1 MYSEISRCRICG
13 NSNLESV
20 IDLGQQCLT
29 GIFPRSKAEKV
40 SSGPL
45 ELVKCMEGD
54 SEKFCGLVQLRHSYD
69 KYEMYGD
76 NYGYRSGLNSSMVAH
91 LKDVANKNCKFANL
105 NTGDLIIDIGSNDGT
120 LLKLY
125 PKNNY
130 LLVGI
135 DPTVEK
141 FRRFYP
147 SNIKIIPDFFSSQIV
162 KDNFGNKRAKAVS
175 SIAMF
180 YDLESPLDFVQQV
193 YEILDDDGIWVLEQS
208 YMPLMLKRNAYDTI
222 CHEHL
227 EYYSLRQVK
236 WMLDKVGFKIL
247 DLEFNDING
256 GSFKLIVAKRAFPK
270 KERSDLVA
278 ETLNNERKSHL
289 YTLRPFEG
297 FRNRIGQHRDQ
308 LLSTIGE
315 INKRGEKVLGY
326 GASTKGN
333 VILQYCGF
341 TEKDIPYIAEV
352 NEDKFGSYTPGTY
365 IPIIPEKE
373 AKTINPNYF
382 LVLPWHFKENFLNRE
397 REYLKAGGKFIFP
410 LPEIEVISYR
420 DID

>member
-29 GIFPRSKAEKV
+29 GVFPRSKAEKV
-40 SSGPL
+40 PSGPL
-45 ELVKCMEGD
+45 ELVKCLEGD
-54 SEKFCGLVQLRHSYD
+54 SEKFCGLIQLRHSYD

-76 NYGYRSGLNSSMVAH
+76 SYGYRSGLNSSMVAH
-91 LKDVANKNCKFANL
+91 LKDVANKNCKFATL
-105 NTGDLIIDIGSNDGT
+105 NPGDLIIDIGSNDGT

-125 PKNNY
+125 PENNY

-135 DPTVEK
+135 DPTAEK

-147 SNIKIIPDFFSSQIV
+147 GNIKIIPDFFSSQIV
-162 KDNFGNKRAKAVS
+162 KNNFGNKHAKIVS

-236 WMLDKVGFKIL
+236 WMLDKVGLKIL

-256 GSFKLIVAKRAFPK
+256 GSFKLIVAKKAFSK
-270 KERSDLVA
+270 KER
-278 ETLNNERKSHL
+278 RKSIRIWRFDQRQCN
-289 YTLRPFEG
+289 TAVLRFY
-297 FRNRIGQHRDQ
+297 
-308 LLSTIGE
+308 GE
-315 INKRGEKVLGY
+315 RYSLH
-326 GASTKGN
+326 
-333 VILQYCGF
+333 CGS
-341 TEKDIPYIAEV
+341 E
-352 NEDKFGSYTPGTY
+352 
-365 IPIIPEKE
+365 
-373 AKTINPNYF
+373 
-382 LVLPWHFKENFLNRE
+382 
-397 REYLKAGGKFIFP
+397 
-410 LPEIEVISYR
+410 
-420 DID
+420 

>member
-13 NSNLESV
+13 NSNLVSV

-29 GIFPRSKAEKV
+29 GVFPRSKAENV
-40 SSGPL
+40 LSGPL

-54 SEKFCGLVQLRHSYD
+54 SEKFCGLVQLRHSCD

-91 LKDVANKNCKFANL
+91 LKDLANKNCKFATL
-105 NTGDLIIDIGSNDGT
+105 NPGDLIIDIGSNDGT

-135 DPTVEK
+135 DPTAEK

-147 SNIKIIPDFFSSQIV
+147 NNIKIIPDFFSSQIV
-162 KDNFGNKRAKAVS
+162 KGNFGNKRAKVVS

-193 YEILDDDGIWVLEQS
+193 YEILGDDGVWVLEQS

-256 GSFKLIVAKRAFPK
+256 GSFKLIVAKKAFPR
-270 KERSDLVA
+270 KECSDSVA

-289 YTLRPFEG
+289 STLRPFED
-297 FRNRIGQHRDQ
+297 FRNRIEQQREQ

-315 INKRGEKVLGY
+315 INKRGEKVFGY

-365 IPIIPEKE
+365 IPIIPERE

-410 LPEIEVISYR
+410 LPEIKIIS
-420 DID
+420 DIDIK